1 MFVSTVEM
9 QAVKAATQ
17 SDSVQFVH
25 KFPPKFRNNPLLD
38 EVDE

>member
-1 MFVSTVEM
+1 MLVSTVEM
-9 QAVKAATQ
+9 QTVKAATQ

-38 EVDE
+38 EVDK

>member
-9 QAVKAATQ
+9 QAAKVATQ

-25 KFPPKFRNNPLLD
+25 KIPLKFRNNPLLD
-38 EVDE
+38 EVDK